1 MRLFI
6 TERFNNAKKEFA
18 KLKDKYLK
26 KQELALMSFED
37 FLESK

>member
-1 MRLFI
+1 VI
-6 TERFNNAKKEFA
+6 AERFNTAKTDFA

-26 KQELALMSFED
+26 KQAVSLMTFED